1 MKRGLQGRFST
12 IATRDET
19 VKSFIPNPLPP
30 KPPINWSAALHDK
43 FDRALIEL
51 GRLDSIST
59 LLPDKD
65 LFLYMYIRKEAVLS
79 SQIEGTQSSLSDLL
93 LFESNQTPGAPLND
107 VQEVSNYVAAMN
119 KGVELLE
126 QGLPISLRLLKE
138 VHKVLLGTGRGSEKQ
153 PGEFRTSQNWIGG
166 SRPGNAV
173 YVPPPPHEVLTQMGK
188 LELFLHDKPEKTP
201 ILLKIALTHVQLET
215 IHPFLD
221 GNGRI
226 GRLLITLL
234 LCEQK
239 ILREPLLYLSLYFK
253 SHRNAYYELL
263 NDVRFSGDWEK
274 WLDFF
279 ADAVIATAKQAVQ
292 TAQKLIKMKDTD
304 GERISK
310 NFGRSAVNAQLLHN
324 ILMHSPIIT
333 AVNLVKK
340 SGLTPTTVNNILTIM
355 TDIGIVKELSG
366 KKRNR
371 VYCYD
376 ECLKIMNENI
386 EF

>member
-1 MKRGLQGRFST
+1 MKRGLQGRFLVTS
-12 IATRDET
+12 TRDEM
-19 VKSFIPNPLPP
+19 VKAFIPNPLPP
-30 KPPINWSAALHDK
+30 NPPISWNAALHDK

-59 LLPDKD
+59 LLPDRE

-93 LFESNQTPGAPLND
+93 LFELNQTPGVPIND
-107 VQEVSNYVAAMN
+107 VQEVSNYVAAIN
-119 KGVELLE
+119 KGLELLAE
-126 QGLPISLRLLKE
+126 GLPISLRLLKE
-138 VHKVLLGTGRGSEKQ
+138 VHKVLLDKGRGNEKQ
-153 PGEFRTSQNWIGG
+153 PGEFRTSQNWVGG

-173 YVPPPPHEVLTQMGK
+173 YVPPPPYEVMAQMGR

-201 ILLKIALTHVQLET
+201 ILLKIALTHVQFET

-234 LCEQK
+234 LYEQK

-253 SHRNAYYELL
+253 FHRNTYYELL
-263 NDVRFSGDWEK
+263 NEVRFSGDWEK

-279 ADAVIATAKQAVQ
+279 ADAVVITAKQAVQ

-304 GERISK
+304 KGRIS
-310 NFGRSAVNAQLLHN
+310 NNLGRSAANAQLIHN
-324 ILMHSPIIT
+324 ILMHTPIIT
-333 AVNLVKK
+333 SVDLVKK
-340 SGLTPTTVNNILTIM
+340 SELNPTTVNNILSMMIKL
-355 TDIGIVKELSG
+355 GIVNELTG

-371 VYCYD
+371 VYCYN
-376 ECLKIMNENI
+376 EYLKIMNENI